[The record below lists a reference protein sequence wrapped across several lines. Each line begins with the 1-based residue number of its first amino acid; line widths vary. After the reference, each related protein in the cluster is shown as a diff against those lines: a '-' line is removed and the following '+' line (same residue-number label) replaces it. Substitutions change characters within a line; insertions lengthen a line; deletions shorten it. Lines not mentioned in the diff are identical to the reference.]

1 MNRGLSNLTLF
12 HMEKTDMTDAIQFG
26 TSHADVE
33 HTDTDLEQISENKL
47 IERFQRGDT
56 EAFNPLVLKYQKK
69 IYSFLYRRVR
79 DRETAKDLCQEVFLK
94 AFKALPNF
102 KGDSTFYSWV
112 YRIAIN
118 CSIDFQ
124 RQRNRVKFLTF
135 EELSFDAD
143 DVLRMVN
150 SYPSPEMITETE
162 ELGRIIRKA
171 VQKLPPGQRRVFN
184 LRHRRALAIKEI
196 AALLNRSEGTV
207 KAHLH
212 HAHQRLQGMLLPY
225 LRNQPLEWNEET

>member
-1 MNRGLSNLTLF
+1 MTDTMQFSTS
-12 HMEKTDMTDAIQFG
+12 HTDM
-26 TSHADVE
+26 E
-33 HTDTDLEQISENKL
+33 HTETNLEQINEDAL
-47 IERFQRGDT
+47 VERFQKGDT

-69 IYSFLYRRVR
+69 IYNFLYRRLR
-79 DRETAKDLCQEVFLK
+79 DRETAEDLCQEVFLK

-102 KGDSTFYSWV
+102 KGDSTFYSWI

-143 DVLRMVN
+143 DVLRMVHA
-150 SYPSPEMITETE
+150 YPSPEMIAETE
-162 ELGRIIRKA
+162 ELGRIIRMA
-171 VQKLPPGQRRVFN
+171 VRKLPPGQRRVFN

-196 AALLNRSEGTV
+196 AVLLNRSEGTV

-225 LRNQPLEWNEET
+225 LQNQALEWNGET

>member
-1 MNRGLSNLTLF
+1 
-12 HMEKTDMTDAIQFG
+12 MTDAMQFR
-26 TSHADVE
+26 TSHTDVAY
-33 HTDTDLEQISENKL
+33 TDPNLEQMSEDEL
-47 IERFQRGDT
+47 IRRFQDGDT
-56 EAFNPLVLKYQKK
+56 EAFNPLVLKHQQK
-69 IYSFLYRRVR
+69 IYNFLYRRVR

-102 KGDSTFYSWV
+102 KGDSKFYSWV

-124 RQRNRVKFLTF
+124 RQRSRVKVLTF

-143 DVLRMVN
+143 DVLRMLN
-150 SYPSPEMITETE
+150 SHPSPETLLESE

-184 LRHRRALAIKEI
+184 LRHRRKLAIKEI
-196 AALLNRSEGTV
+196 AALLNRSEGTI

-225 LRNQPLEWNEET
+225 LQNQPLEWNGET

>member
-1 MNRGLSNLTLF
+1 
-12 HMEKTDMTDAIQFG
+12 MTDAIQFG
-26 TSHADVE
+26 TSHTAVE
-33 HTDTDLEQISENKL
+33 YTDTNLEQMSEDAL
-47 IERFQRGDT
+47 IREFQNGDT

-69 IYSFLYRRVR
+69 IYNFLYRRVR
-79 DRETAKDLCQEVFLK
+79 DQEAAKDLCQEVFLK

-118 CSIDFQ
+118 CSIDYQ
-124 RQRNRVKFLTF
+124 RQQSRVRVLAF

-150 SYPSPEMITETE
+150 SHPSPETLTESE

-184 LRHRRALAIKEI
+184 LRHRRELAIKEI
-196 AALLNRSEGTV
+196 AALLNRSEGTI

-225 LRNQPLEWNEET
+225 LQNQPLEWNGEI